1 MILCIILEQPKL
13 SAYLI
18 FGAYSNKGPCSG
30 DTVVLGRTLCA
41 YGRVIWTETDTK
53 DVFCVVDFLPSSDG
67 LSRRPISKQ
76 VSVLSCH

>member
-1 MILCIILEQPKL
+1 MQLQAHGFYFEMQIMKTH
-13 SAYLI
+13 
-18 FGAYSNKGPCSG
+18 
-30 DTVVLGRTLCA
+30 TVVLGRTLCA